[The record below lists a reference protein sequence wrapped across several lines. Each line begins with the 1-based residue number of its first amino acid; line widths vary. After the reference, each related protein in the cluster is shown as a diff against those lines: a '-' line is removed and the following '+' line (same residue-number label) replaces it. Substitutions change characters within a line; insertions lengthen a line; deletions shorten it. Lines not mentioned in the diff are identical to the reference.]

1 MLFIIVLLLYYMD
14 KMHEHCGVIGVF
26 SLGEHNVVSMLLSGL
41 EALQHRGQ
49 ETWGIAVPNQHSFK
63 RAGVVSQS
71 MGKKPKALT
80 GLVGNVG
87 IGHVRYSTTAKSIL
101 RNAHPLQIGE
111 KGDKDSFRIAH
122 NGTLERELLI
132 DGLKEAGVQAPG
144 ELTDTELM
152 GMGLYQNLRKG
163 KTWTEAFESLNPYL
177 NGSFSTIILTEKG
190 ELVAARD
197 EKGFRPLC
205 LGWHWETSSHVIAS
219 ESCALDALNARLI
232 RDIQPGEILKINRE
246 GVASDRFSDIKEH
259 AHCPFEYTYFAHP
272 TSRIE
277 GINVYTAR
285 KTIGRILAERYSLD
299 ADIVVPV
306 PDSARPAA
314 LGYSER
320 SGISFEEGLMKDR
333 YKRKGSWR
341 SFIEPK
347 KREEIVS
354 NIIAIDE
361 AVNGKKIVLVDDS
374 IVRGTSSRIIVGKK
388 LRSAKEVSLLL
399 TFPPIIY
406 PCYMGIDFPTQKEL
420 LAYRISGTTKNLEEI
435 NSAVAKH
442 IGVHFLGYNDAN
454 GLSKGIGMPKSELC
468 LSCTNGNY
476 GCLRRMPEFK
486 TRNEMKCQ

>member
-1 MLFIIVLLLYYMD
+1 MG
-14 KMHEHCGVIGVF
+14 KMHEHCGVIGVL

-63 RAGVVSQS
+63 RFGVVSQS
-71 MGKKPKALT
+71 VGEKPQTLIKLA
-80 GLVGNVG
+80 GNVG
-87 IGHVRYSTTAKSIL
+87 IGHVRYSTTAKTIL

-122 NGTLERELLI
+122 NGTLERELLV
-132 DGLKEAGVQAPG
+132 DGLKEMGIQAPS
-144 ELTDTELM
+144 ELTDSELM
-152 GMGLYQNLRKG
+152 GMGLYQSLKKG
-163 KTWTEAFESLNPYL
+163 KTWTEAFEFLNPYL

-232 RDIQPGEILKINRE
+232 RDIQPGEILRISKD
-246 GVASDRFSDIKEH
+246 GLVSSRFSDVKEH

-272 TSRIE
+272 TSRLE
-277 GINVYTAR
+277 GITVYSVR
-285 KTIGRILAERYSLD
+285 KNIGRILAEKYSLD

-333 YKRKGSWR
+333 YRRKGTWR

-347 KREEIVS
+347 KREEVVS

-361 AVNGKKIVLVDDS
+361 VVNDKRIVLVDDS

-388 LRSAKEVSLLL
+388 LRSVKEVSLLL
-399 TFPPIIY
+399 TFPPIMY

-442 IGVHFLGYNDAN
+442 IGVHFLGYNDAE
-454 GLSKGIGMPKSELC
+454 GLSKGIGLPKNEMC
-468 LSCTNGNY
+468 LSCTNGSY
-476 GCLRRMPEFK
+476 GCLRRMPKFK
-486 TRNEMKCQ
+486 SRAEMKCQ